1 MLPFEQGF
9 SNCLKDKYSSQSVSG
24 FHVFESNIFLFFFF
38 FLTGAVENSIYS
50 SHFQVLYTCSLL
62 AFTHFEMIVYKKLSP
77 STLWLCDVES

>member
-38 FLTGAVENSIYS
+38 FFNWS
-50 SHFQVLYTCSLL
+50 SGEFY
-62 AFTHFEMIVYKKLSP
+62 I
-77 STLWLCDVES
+77 